1 MSFLSDSFVQHK
13 NSQFVKREQNYVIDR
28 KILTVHSEDRDV
40 RAWPYANEFEITCP
54 QAYTN
59 VQSIKLCQINLPEVF
74 YNFSNELENTK
85 MTYDTDNKDISLNVG
100 NGFYT
105 YDNLATVLTADM
117 SDNNI
122 TVKYSPIQHKFVF
135 FSSSEFKLR
144 FDKEETYDVMCIQN
158 KKNLPYNKILWGL
171 SYFLGFLRECYT
183 TNGPSNEDI
192 DQETFNNMFNGYIKD
207 QDYGNSF
214 THTLQK
220 KYGIDG
226 VDVNGKKFIASQFPI
241 PSSFYKF
248 TIYMELDKFNYIDEL
263 KPYIHNSSSLCNYDY
278 NGYINSAFAKMTY
291 KNLTNINSNNN
302 NNQVTNWETIYHNDG
317 IITFDSPLE
326 RVTKLKFKF
335 RMHNGNIVEFL
346 NSEIN
351 FSLEIVQLR
360 NDLTKNYNIYVPPIL
375 YFK

>member
-28 KILTVHSEDRDV
+28 KILTIHSEDRDV

-74 YNFSNELENTK
+74 YNFTNELENTK
-85 MTYDTDNKDISLNVG
+85 MTYNTDNNNKDISLNVG

-117 SDNNI
+117 NKNDI

-135 FSSSEFKLR
+135 LSDKDFKLK
-144 FDKEETYDVMCIQN
+144 FDKEETYDVICIQN
-158 KKNLPYNKILWGL
+158 KKNLPYNKIHWGL

-183 TNGPSNEDI
+183 NNGPSNEDI
-192 DQETFNNMFNGYIKD
+192 EPEMFNGYTEG
-207 QDYGNSF
+207 QDYGDYTEQLN
-214 THTLQK
+214 K
-220 KYGIDG
+220 KYGLDITEF
-226 VDVNGKKFIASQFPI
+226 NKKFIASQFSI

-278 NGYINSAFAKMTY
+278 NGYINSAFAKITY
-291 KNLTNINSNNN
+291 KNLTNINNNNN

-346 NSEIN
+346 NNEIN